1 MKKKIAFISEHASP
15 LALLGGTDSGGQNVY
30 VAELAIQLAKMGY
43 EVDIFTRRDQPKD
56 KQVHE
61 FAPGVRVV
69 LITAGP
75 PTIVAKEELLPYM
88 PTFRKEMER
97 FIVDNNLNYEL
108 IHANFFM
115 SGVVAMELKE
125 KLDVPFVITF
135 HALGHIRSLHQGEMD
150 RFPAE
155 RTDLERLIVKNADKI
170 IAECPQDESDLIKFY
185 QAAPEKIVTIP
196 CGFNPEHF
204 YPIPKKECRSM
215 LNLQH
220 NERVVLQLGRMVRR
234 KGIDNVIEA
243 FAKVKLN
250 QPAKLVIV
258 GGESSDVENDL
269 ELNRLRQLA
278 NSLGI
283 LDQVHFVGRK
293 NRDELKYYYGAAD
306 VFLTT
311 PWYEPFGITPLESM
325 ACGTPV
331 IGSRVGGIKHTVVEG
346 VTGYLVDPKNP
357 EELAEKLNE
366 LLPDQDRLFK
376 MGKNSI
382 EHVRRH
388 FTWRQVAEQMDACY
402 KAIHDRKMDVQ
413 NAELNMIGSAFEEAA
428 YTFQKTAAE
437 LSSLI
442 SVAGSTMAK
451 ALKAGNKILVC
462 GNGGSAAESQ
472 HFVAELVG
480 RFEIPHRKGLPAISL
495 NSDTAIITAWAN
507 DFGYDDIF
515 ARQVQAFGCEGDIL
529 LCMSTSGNSD
539 NIIKA
544 MQMARKKGMF
554 CINMLGKTGGK
565 SLNYGHLNLVVPSD
579 STQRIQEL
587 HLHLVHLLCT
597 IIENRLFNA
606 LYTSK
611 TTAKERT
618 LAVKGQDV
626 LLGADYALNGKRLGS
641 YGS

>member
-15 LALLGGTDSGGQNVY
+15 LALLGGTDNGGQNVY
-30 VAELAIQLAKMGY
+30 VAELAIQLAQLGY
-43 EVDIFTRRDQPKD
+43 EIDIFTRRDHPKD
-56 KQVHE
+56 KEVHE
-61 FAPGVRVV
+61 FAPGVRVI

-75 PTIVAKEELLPYM
+75 PTLVPKEELLPYM
-88 PTFRKEMER
+88 LPFRKEMEK
-97 FIVDNNLNYEL
+97 FITRNKLNYEL

-125 KLDVPFVITF
+125 KLDLPFVITF

-170 IAECPQDESDLIKFY
+170 IAECPQDESDLIKYY
-185 QAAPEKIVTIP
+185 QAAPEKILTIP

-204 YPIPKKECRSM
+204 YPLPKVECRRL
-215 LNLQH
+215 LNLEQ
-220 NERVVLQLGRMVRR
+220 NDRVVLQLGRMVRR

-243 FAKVKLN
+243 FAKVNLN

-258 GGESSDVENDL
+258 GGESSDMENDI
-269 ELNRLRQLA
+269 ELNRLRNLA
-278 NSLGI
+278 NELGV
-283 LDQVHFVGRK
+283 LAQVCFVGRK

-311 PWYEPFGITPLESM
+311 PWYEPFGITPLEAM

-331 IGSRVGGIKHTVVEG
+331 IGSRVGGIKHTVVDG
-346 VTGYLVDPKNP
+346 VTGYLVDPKSP
-357 EELAEKLNE
+357 EELAQKLNE
-366 LLPDQDRLFK
+366 LLPDQERLLS
-376 MGKNSI
+376 MGKNAI
-382 EHVRRH
+382 EHVNKN
-388 FTWRQVAEQMDACY
+388 FTWRQVAAQMDDCY
-402 KAIHDRKMDVQ
+402 KAIQARKMDVQ
-413 NAELNMIGSAFEEAA
+413 NAELGMIGSAFEEAA
-428 YTFQKTAAE
+428 HTFQKAAVE
-437 LSSLI
+437 LSTLI

-495 NSDTAIITAWAN
+495 NSDTAVITAWAN

-515 ARQVQAFGCEGDIL
+515 ARQVQAFGVEGDIL

-544 MQMARKKGMF
+544 MQMARKKGMI
-554 CINMLGKTGGK
+554 CINMLGKSGGK

-618 LAVKGQDV
+618 LAVKGQNLV
-626 LLGADYALNGKRLGS
+626 LSANYAVNGNRLGS